1 MNKSSRG
8 KKILQGCSQYCQQTS
23 LHGWQYVDSES
34 SIICKLIW
42 IIIVISCNITAIGF
56 MVTHFQDFIAAT
68 TVTNIESSTAS
79 LNEITFPSVY
89 VCNEN
94 QGNENH
100 VYFVTYVS
108 RYLYIHTLIDRVC
121 IEKKRT
127 PAMLLGSIKPIH
139 LCILL

>member
-1 MNKSSRG
+1 MNKSRG

-34 SIICKLIW
+34 NIICKLIW
-42 IIIVISCNITAIGF
+42 IIIVVSCNISAIWF
-56 MVTHFQDFIAAT
+56 MVTHIQEFIAAT
-68 TVTNIESSTAS
+68 TITNIESSTAS

-100 VYFVTYVS
+100 VYLVTYLFVQ
-108 RYLYIHTLIDRVC
+108 LHTYFDRVC
-121 IEKKRT
+121 FEKKNT
-127 PAMLLGSIKPIH
+127 
-139 LCILL
+139 